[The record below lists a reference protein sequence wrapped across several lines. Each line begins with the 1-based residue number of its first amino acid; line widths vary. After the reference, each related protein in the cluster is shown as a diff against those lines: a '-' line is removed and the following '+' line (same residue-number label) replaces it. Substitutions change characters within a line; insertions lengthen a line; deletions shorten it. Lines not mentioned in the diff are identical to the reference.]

1 MEINQAE
8 QSRKKE
14 IKEIKKKNKSTWRD
28 FWDNIRHT
36 NICIICICIMEVSE
50 GEKKH
55 KSKQK
60 LFEEIKAETLPNLG
74 EKTDTEVQEAP
85 SLK

>member
-1 MEINQAE
+1 
-8 QSRKKE
+8 
-14 IKEIKKKNKSTWRD
+14 
-28 FWDNIRHT
+28 
-36 NICIICICIMEVSE
+36 MEVSE

-60 LFEEIKAETLPNLG
+60 LFEEIIAETLPNLG

>member
-1 MEINQAE
+1 
-8 QSRKKE
+8 
-14 IKEIKKKNKSTWRD
+14 
-28 FWDNIRHT
+28 
-36 NICIICICIMEVSE
+36 MEVSE

>member
-14 IKEIKKKNKSTWRD
+14 IKEIKKKNKSTGRD

-36 NICIICICIMEVSE
+36 NICIMEVSE

-60 LFEEIKAETLPNLG
+60 LFEEIIAETLPNLG